1 MFILQTEPRWTWPVV
16 VRVPN
21 VTTQACG
28 AHDAGAVTESRF
40 SAVWRLLP
48 AAEREELG
56 ATEPGTDELLRR
68 SIVELREI
76 QDEAGQPV
84 PHSEQLVDAL
94 IAIPWVRRGLIA
106 AYAEALA
113 GVPSEAARGN

>member
-16 VRVPN
+16 VRAP
-21 VTTQACG
+21 AE
-28 AHDAGAVTESRF
+28 AGAFTEHRF
-40 SAVWRLLP
+40 SGVWRLLP
-48 AAEREELG
+48 AEDRDELG
-56 ATEPGTDELLRR
+56 KTESGTDDLLRR
-68 SIVELREI
+68 SIVELRDI

-84 PHSEQLVDAL
+84 QHSTALVDAL

>member
-16 VRVPN
+16 VRQPD
-21 VTTQACG
+21 
-28 AHDAGAVTESRF
+28 DAGSLTERRF
-40 SAVWRLLP
+40 TAVWRLLP
-48 AAEREELG
+48 ADQRTRLG
-56 ATEPGTDELLRR
+56 QTEAGTDDLLRQ
-68 SIVELREI
+68 SIVDLHGI
-76 QDEAGQPV
+76 QDEAGAPV
-84 PHSEQLVDAL
+84 PHSTALVDAL